1 MQHIFKF
8 LLQFKY
14 GLNALA
20 KSIRDDMTVKVL
32 ICTNELL
39 NLGKRNHV
47 CFSPHV
53 PLPKKPTYM
62 ASTRKN

>member
-8 LLQFKY
+8 LPQFEY

-32 ICTNELL
+32 ININTLF

-47 CFSPHV
+47 CFSQ
-53 PLPKKPTYM
+53 KKGRGRDTYM
-62 ASTRKN
+62 ALTSKN